1 MQLVY
6 KFGFHRQTLEIEE
19 GDENIR
25 IKIFNS
31 MLQKF
36 GDQGYS
42 LPQLCFFRH
51 QEEPEYSLKL
61 IGDEDPI
68 LPGDVIEIVI
78 KASAE
83 PAKKDYLQHDLAV
96 KSYRLPAFCDRCG
109 QMLMGL
115 VKQGLQCKRCT
126 RNFHKRCVY
135 LLRECTPRT
144 PEDQESGS
152 DNFSSSESL
161 VQQSIES
168 SSAVSGSMS
177 MSVPHHWVVHSYRL
191 PTVCQFCNK
200 LLIGL
205 IRQGVRCKDCKYN
218 AHRDCSKKIGDNCQ
232 GDMLYIFTN
241 SETNASTIVNDFRNR
256 SDSKQCTDIVCGRS
270 VFYGNSLATR
280 DDPFSNQTDEEPT
293 ETEKEPFISTVS
305 FRGPEQQEHE
315 AASSHYSNSSSA
327 VEREELERALSN
339 MTLKSRTSVHSNSTL
354 EDLDEHPELGTE
366 NPDAGPLSEQMI
378 PVQRLCVSIRRT
390 HRRESKMIKQGWMN
404 VQFDLSEK
412 LGGQQIPVFAVLSSK
427 NITFYESENP
437 DTHYLKDLALN
448 DIHFLEV
455 ESTTTNGALFDIH
468 TNHGLISVFPHVPKA
483 NGEDAMA
490 VEGGTKMDQNWSDA
504 IVQAMMPAYNKEE
517 RKHRCGS
524 VKRSTGSRKK
534 KAIEQMSFPTIDKR
548 DISEVY
554 QIFIDD
560 MVGSG
565 QFGAVYGAIHRQTG
579 RKAAVK
585 IIKKEQFGQQR
596 RNIEN
601 EVKILKK
608 ATFPCVVEMLNTF
621 ETDGKLFVV
630 MERMHSDMLEMILN
644 SPQGRLDERSTAL
657 LMVQVMFA
665 LKYLH
670 SQAIVHCDLKPENV
684 LLAEPHSMPLVKLCD
699 FGYARIIDVNQFR
712 QSMVGTPAY
721 LAPEVISHCNWD
733 RNIDVWAAGVVLY
746 VTLSGTFPFNED
758 EDICDQINNASFMYP
773 SNPWKQITTDAI
785 DLLNHMLVVKP
796 HDRFDVHKTLSH
808 RFLSNSS
815 CLTDLSNLEAR
826 HGISI
831 TN

>member
-6 KFGFHRQTLEIEE
+6 KFGFHRQVLEIDE
-19 GDENIR
+19 GDDNIR

-31 MLQKF
+31 ILQKF

-51 QEEPEYSLKL
+51 NELDSEYKLQVVGEE
-61 IGDEDPI
+61 DRF
-68 LPGDVIEIVI
+68 LPGDIIEIVI
-78 KASAE
+78 SASAE

-126 RNFHKRCVY
+126 RNYHKRCVY
-135 LLRECTPRT
+135 LLRECTPKS
-144 PEDQESGS
+144 PEDHESGS

-161 VQQSIES
+161 VQQSADS
-168 SSAVSGSMS
+168 GSAVSGSMS

-191 PTVCQFCNK
+191 PTVCQFCSK
-200 LLIGL
+200 LLMGL

-241 SETNASTIVNDFRNR
+241 SETNASTIVNDF
-256 SDSKQCTDIVCGRS
+256 
-270 VFYGNSLATR
+270 
-280 DDPFSNQTDEEPT
+280 
-293 ETEKEPFISTVS
+293 
-305 FRGPEQQEHE
+305 
-315 AASSHYSNSSSA
+315 
-327 VEREELERALSN
+327 
-339 MTLKSRTSVHSNSTL
+339 SNSTL
-354 EDLDEHPELGTE
+354 EDLEEHPEHGDE
-366 NPDAGPLSEQMI
+366 SGEAGPLSEQMI

-404 VQFDLSEK
+404 VKFDLSEK
-412 LGGQQIPVFAVLSSK
+412 LGGNQLPVFAVLSSK
-427 NITFYESENP
+427 NITFYESESP
-437 DTHYLKDLALN
+437 ETHYLKDLALN

-468 TNHGLISVFPHVPKA
+468 TNHGLISVFPHVLKVDGA
-483 NGEDAMA
+483 DENSV
-490 VEGGTKMDQNWSDA
+490 VEIKTDQNWSDA

-524 VKRSTGSRKK
+524 VKRSTGSSYSGSRKK
-534 KAIEQMSFPTIDKR
+534 KAVEQMSFPTIDKR
-548 DISEVY
+548 DISEVF

-601 EVKILKK
+601 EVKILKR

-644 SPQGRLDERSTAL
+644 SSQGRLDERSTAL

-670 SQAIVHCDLKPENV
+670 SLAIVHCDLKPENV

-733 RNIDVWAAGVVLY
+733 RNIDVWAAGVVMY

-773 SNPWKQITTDAI
+773 SNPWKQITTDAV

-815 CLTDLSNLEAR
+815 CLTDLTALEAR
-826 HGISI
+826 HGVSI

>member
-1 MQLVY
+1 M
-6 KFGFHRQTLEIEE
+6 EE
-19 GDENIR
+19 VGPD
-25 IKIFNS
+25 
-31 MLQKF
+31 
-36 GDQGYS
+36 
-42 LPQLCFFRH
+42 LPDLLRH
-51 QEEPEYSLKL
+51 IHKCESR
-61 IGDEDPI
+61 
-68 LPGDVIEIVI
+68 
-78 KASAE
+78 ASAE

-126 RNFHKRCVY
+126 RNYHKRCVY
-135 LLRECTPRT
+135 LLRECTPKS
-144 PEDQESGS
+144 PEDHESGS

-161 VQQSIES
+161 VQQSADS
-168 SSAVSGSMS
+168 GSAVSGSMS

-191 PTVCQFCNK
+191 PTVCQFCSK
-200 LLIGL
+200 LLMGL

-241 SETNASTIVNDFRNR
+241 SETNASTIVNDF
-256 SDSKQCTDIVCGRS
+256 
-270 VFYGNSLATR
+270 
-280 DDPFSNQTDEEPT
+280 
-293 ETEKEPFISTVS
+293 
-305 FRGPEQQEHE
+305 
-315 AASSHYSNSSSA
+315 
-327 VEREELERALSN
+327 
-339 MTLKSRTSVHSNSTL
+339 SNSTL
-354 EDLDEHPELGTE
+354 EDLEEHPEHGDE
-366 NPDAGPLSEQMI
+366 SGEAGPLSEQMI

-404 VQFDLSEK
+404 VKFDLSEK
-412 LGGQQIPVFAVLSSK
+412 LGGNQLPVFAVLSSK
-427 NITFYESENP
+427 NITFYESESP
-437 DTHYLKDLALN
+437 ETHYLKDLALN

-468 TNHGLISVFPHVPKA
+468 TNHGLISVFPHVLKVDGA
-483 NGEDAMA
+483 DENSV
-490 VEGGTKMDQNWSDA
+490 VEIKTDQNWSDA

-534 KAIEQMSFPTIDKR
+534 KAVEQMSFPTIDKR
-548 DISEVY
+548 DISEVF

-601 EVKILKK
+601 EVKILKR

-644 SPQGRLDERSTAL
+644 SSQGRLDERSTAL

-670 SQAIVHCDLKPENV
+670 SLAIVHCDLKPENV

-733 RNIDVWAAGVVLY
+733 RNIDVWAAGVVMY

-773 SNPWKQITTDAI
+773 SNPWKQITTDAV

-815 CLTDLSNLEAR
+815 CLTDLTALEAR
-826 HGISI
+826 HGVSI

>member
-6 KFGFHRQTLEIEE
+6 KFGFHRQVLEIDE
-19 GDENIR
+19 GDDNIR

-31 MLQKF
+31 ILQKF

-51 QEEPEYSLKL
+51 NELDSEYKLQVVGEE
-61 IGDEDPI
+61 DRF
-68 LPGDVIEIVI
+68 LPGDIIEIVI
-78 KASAE
+78 SASAE

-126 RNFHKRCVY
+126 RNYHKRCVY
-135 LLRECTPRT
+135 LLRECTPKS
-144 PEDQESGS
+144 PEDHESGS

-161 VQQSIES
+161 VQSADS
-168 SSAVSGSMS
+168 GSAVSGSMS

-191 PTVCQFCNK
+191 PTVCQFCSK
-200 LLIGL
+200 LLMGL

-241 SETNASTIVNDFRNR
+241 SETNASTIVNDF
-256 SDSKQCTDIVCGRS
+256 S
-270 VFYGNSLATR
+270 VN
-280 DDPFSNQTDEEPT
+280 
-293 ETEKEPFISTVS
+293 
-305 FRGPEQQEHE
+305 
-315 AASSHYSNSSSA
+315 
-327 VEREELERALSN
+327 
-339 MTLKSRTSVHSNSTL
+339 SNSTL
-354 EDLDEHPELGTE
+354 EDLEEHPEHGDE
-366 NPDAGPLSEQMI
+366 SGEAGPLSEQMI

-404 VQFDLSEK
+404 VKFDLSEK
-412 LGGQQIPVFAVLSSK
+412 LGGNQLPVFAVLSSK
-427 NITFYESENP
+427 NITFYESESP
-437 DTHYLKDLALN
+437 ETHYLKDLALN

-468 TNHGLISVFPHVPKA
+468 TNHGLISVFPHVLKVDGA
-483 NGEDAMA
+483 DENSV
-490 VEGGTKMDQNWSDA
+490 VEIKTDQNWSDA

-524 VKRSTGSRKK
+524 VKRSTGSSYSGSRKK
-534 KAIEQMSFPTIDKR
+534 KAVEQMSFPTIDKR
-548 DISEVY
+548 DISEVF

-601 EVKILKK
+601 EVKILKR

-644 SPQGRLDERSTAL
+644 SSQGRLDERSTAL

-670 SQAIVHCDLKPENV
+670 SLAIVHCDLKPENV

-733 RNIDVWAAGVVLY
+733 RNIDVWAAGVVMY

-773 SNPWKQITTDAI
+773 SNPWKQITTDAV

-815 CLTDLSNLEAR
+815 CLTDLTALEAR
-826 HGISI
+826 HGVSI

>member
-6 KFGFHRQTLEIEE
+6 KFGFHRQVLEIDE
-19 GDENIR
+19 GDDNIR

-31 MLQKF
+31 ILQKF

-51 QEEPEYSLKL
+51 NELDSEYKLQVVGEE
-61 IGDEDPI
+61 DRF
-68 LPGDVIEIVI
+68 LPGDIIEIVI
-78 KASAE
+78 SASAE

-126 RNFHKRCVY
+126 RNYHKRCVY
-135 LLRECTPRT
+135 LLRECTPKS
-144 PEDQESGS
+144 PEDHESGS

-161 VQQSIES
+161 VQSADS
-168 SSAVSGSMS
+168 GSAVSGSMS

-191 PTVCQFCNK
+191 PTVCQFCSK
-200 LLIGL
+200 LLMGL

-241 SETNASTIVNDFRNR
+241 SETNASTIVNDF
-256 SDSKQCTDIVCGRS
+256 
-270 VFYGNSLATR
+270 
-280 DDPFSNQTDEEPT
+280 
-293 ETEKEPFISTVS
+293 
-305 FRGPEQQEHE
+305 
-315 AASSHYSNSSSA
+315 
-327 VEREELERALSN
+327 
-339 MTLKSRTSVHSNSTL
+339 SNSTL
-354 EDLDEHPELGTE
+354 EDLEEHPEHGDE
-366 NPDAGPLSEQMI
+366 SGEAGPLSEQMI

-404 VQFDLSEK
+404 VKFDLSEK
-412 LGGQQIPVFAVLSSK
+412 LGGNQLPVFAVLSSK
-427 NITFYESENP
+427 NITFYESESP
-437 DTHYLKDLALN
+437 ETHYLKDLALN

-468 TNHGLISVFPHVPKA
+468 TNHGLISVFPHVLKVDGA
-483 NGEDAMA
+483 DENSV
-490 VEGGTKMDQNWSDA
+490 VEIKTDQNWSDA

-524 VKRSTGSRKK
+524 VKRSTGSSYSGSRKK
-534 KAIEQMSFPTIDKR
+534 KAVEQMSFPTIDKR
-548 DISEVY
+548 DISEVF

-601 EVKILKK
+601 EVKILKR

-644 SPQGRLDERSTAL
+644 SSQGRLDERSTAL

-670 SQAIVHCDLKPENV
+670 SLAIVHCDLKPENV

-733 RNIDVWAAGVVLY
+733 RNIDVWAAGVVMY

-773 SNPWKQITTDAI
+773 SNPWKQITTDAV

-815 CLTDLSNLEAR
+815 CLTDLTALEAR
-826 HGISI
+826 HGVSI

>member
-1 MQLVY
+1 M
-6 KFGFHRQTLEIEE
+6 EE
-19 GDENIR
+19 VGPD
-25 IKIFNS
+25 
-31 MLQKF
+31 
-36 GDQGYS
+36 
-42 LPQLCFFRH
+42 LPDLLRH
-51 QEEPEYSLKL
+51 IHKCESR
-61 IGDEDPI
+61 
-68 LPGDVIEIVI
+68 
-78 KASAE
+78 ASAE

-126 RNFHKRCVY
+126 RNYHKRCVY
-135 LLRECTPRT
+135 LLRECTPKS
-144 PEDQESGS
+144 PEDHESGS

-161 VQQSIES
+161 VQQSADS
-168 SSAVSGSMS
+168 GSAVSGSMS

-191 PTVCQFCNK
+191 PTVCQFCSK
-200 LLIGL
+200 LLMGL

-241 SETNASTIVNDFRNR
+241 SETNASTIVNDF
-256 SDSKQCTDIVCGRS
+256 S
-270 VFYGNSLATR
+270 VN
-280 DDPFSNQTDEEPT
+280 
-293 ETEKEPFISTVS
+293 
-305 FRGPEQQEHE
+305 
-315 AASSHYSNSSSA
+315 
-327 VEREELERALSN
+327 
-339 MTLKSRTSVHSNSTL
+339 SNSTL
-354 EDLDEHPELGTE
+354 EDLEEHPEHGDE
-366 NPDAGPLSEQMI
+366 SGEAGPLSEQMI

-404 VQFDLSEK
+404 VKFDLSEK
-412 LGGQQIPVFAVLSSK
+412 LGGNQLPVFAVLSSK
-427 NITFYESENP
+427 NITFYESESP
-437 DTHYLKDLALN
+437 ETHYLKDLALN

-468 TNHGLISVFPHVPKA
+468 TNHGLISVFPHVLKVDGA
-483 NGEDAMA
+483 DENSV
-490 VEGGTKMDQNWSDA
+490 VEIKTDQNWSDA

-524 VKRSTGSRKK
+524 VKRSTGSSYSGSRKK
-534 KAIEQMSFPTIDKR
+534 KAVEQMSFPTIDKR
-548 DISEVY
+548 DISEVF

-601 EVKILKK
+601 EVKILKR

-644 SPQGRLDERSTAL
+644 SSQGRLDERSTAL

-670 SQAIVHCDLKPENV
+670 SLAIVHCDLKPENV

-733 RNIDVWAAGVVLY
+733 RNIDVWAAGVVMY

-773 SNPWKQITTDAI
+773 SNPWKQITTDAV

-815 CLTDLSNLEAR
+815 CLTDLTALEAR
-826 HGISI
+826 HGVSI

>member
-1 MQLVY
+1 MLFVCLPS
-6 KFGFHRQTLEIEE
+6 R
-19 GDENIR
+19 
-25 IKIFNS
+25 KIS
-31 MLQKF
+31 SESGCGCVDHKKAWSTYR
-36 GDQGYS
+36 D
-42 LPQLCFFRH
+42 
-51 QEEPEYSLKL
+51 
-61 IGDEDPI
+61 
-68 LPGDVIEIVI
+68 I

-126 RNFHKRCVY
+126 RNYHKRCVY
-135 LLRECTPRT
+135 LLRECTPKS
-144 PEDQESGS
+144 PEDHESGS

-161 VQQSIES
+161 VQQSADS
-168 SSAVSGSMS
+168 GSAVSGSMS

-191 PTVCQFCNK
+191 PTVCQFCSK
-200 LLIGL
+200 LLMGL

-241 SETNASTIVNDFRNR
+241 SETNASTIVNDF
-256 SDSKQCTDIVCGRS
+256 
-270 VFYGNSLATR
+270 
-280 DDPFSNQTDEEPT
+280 
-293 ETEKEPFISTVS
+293 
-305 FRGPEQQEHE
+305 
-315 AASSHYSNSSSA
+315 
-327 VEREELERALSN
+327 
-339 MTLKSRTSVHSNSTL
+339 SNSTL
-354 EDLDEHPELGTE
+354 EDLEEHPEHGDE
-366 NPDAGPLSEQMI
+366 SGEAGPLSEQMI

-404 VQFDLSEK
+404 VKFDLSEK
-412 LGGQQIPVFAVLSSK
+412 LGGNQLPVFAVLSSK
-427 NITFYESENP
+427 NITFYESESP
-437 DTHYLKDLALN
+437 ETHYLKDLALN

-468 TNHGLISVFPHVPKA
+468 TNHGLISVFPHVLKVDGA
-483 NGEDAMA
+483 DENSV
-490 VEGGTKMDQNWSDA
+490 VEIKTDQNWSDA

-524 VKRSTGSRKK
+524 VKRSTGSSYSGSRKK
-534 KAIEQMSFPTIDKR
+534 KAVEQMSFPTIDKR
-548 DISEVY
+548 DISEVF

-601 EVKILKK
+601 EVKILKR

-644 SPQGRLDERSTAL
+644 SSQGRLDERSTAL

-670 SQAIVHCDLKPENV
+670 SLAIVHCDLKPENV

-733 RNIDVWAAGVVLY
+733 RNIDVWAAGVVMY

-773 SNPWKQITTDAI
+773 SNPWKQITTDAV

-815 CLTDLSNLEAR
+815 CLTDLTALEAR
-826 HGISI
+826 HGVSI

>member
-1 MQLVY
+1 M
-6 KFGFHRQTLEIEE
+6 EE
-19 GDENIR
+19 VGPD
-25 IKIFNS
+25 
-31 MLQKF
+31 
-36 GDQGYS
+36 
-42 LPQLCFFRH
+42 LPDLLRH
-51 QEEPEYSLKL
+51 IHKCESR
-61 IGDEDPI
+61 
-68 LPGDVIEIVI
+68 
-78 KASAE
+78 ASAE

-126 RNFHKRCVY
+126 RNYHKRCVY
-135 LLRECTPRT
+135 LLRECTPKS
-144 PEDQESGS
+144 PEDHESGS

-161 VQQSIES
+161 VQSADS
-168 SSAVSGSMS
+168 GSAVSGSMS

-191 PTVCQFCNK
+191 PTVCQFCSK
-200 LLIGL
+200 LLMGL

-241 SETNASTIVNDFRNR
+241 SETNASTIVNDF
-256 SDSKQCTDIVCGRS
+256 
-270 VFYGNSLATR
+270 
-280 DDPFSNQTDEEPT
+280 
-293 ETEKEPFISTVS
+293 
-305 FRGPEQQEHE
+305 
-315 AASSHYSNSSSA
+315 
-327 VEREELERALSN
+327 
-339 MTLKSRTSVHSNSTL
+339 SNSTL
-354 EDLDEHPELGTE
+354 EDLEEHPEHGDE
-366 NPDAGPLSEQMI
+366 SGEAGPLSEQMI

-404 VQFDLSEK
+404 VKFDLSEK
-412 LGGQQIPVFAVLSSK
+412 LGGNQLPVFAVLSSK
-427 NITFYESENP
+427 NITFYESESP
-437 DTHYLKDLALN
+437 ETHYLKDLALN

-468 TNHGLISVFPHVPKA
+468 TNHGLISVFPHVLKVDGA
-483 NGEDAMA
+483 DENSV
-490 VEGGTKMDQNWSDA
+490 VEIKTDQNWSDA

-524 VKRSTGSRKK
+524 VKRSTGSSYSGSRKK
-534 KAIEQMSFPTIDKR
+534 KAVEQMSFPTIDKR
-548 DISEVY
+548 DISEVF

-601 EVKILKK
+601 EVKILKR

-644 SPQGRLDERSTAL
+644 SSQGRLDERSTAL

-670 SQAIVHCDLKPENV
+670 SLAIVHCDLKPENV

-733 RNIDVWAAGVVLY
+733 RNIDVWAAGVVMY

-773 SNPWKQITTDAI
+773 SNPWKQITTDAV

-815 CLTDLSNLEAR
+815 CLTDLTALEAR
-826 HGISI
+826 HGVSI

>member
-6 KFGFHRQTLEIEE
+6 KFGFHRQVLEIDE
-19 GDENIR
+19 GDDNIR

-31 MLQKF
+31 ILQKF

-51 QEEPEYSLKL
+51 NELDSEYKLQVVGEE
-61 IGDEDPI
+61 DRF
-68 LPGDVIEIVI
+68 LPGDIIEIVI
-78 KASAE
+78 SASAE

-126 RNFHKRCVY
+126 RNYHKRCVY
-135 LLRECTPRT
+135 LLRECTPKS
-144 PEDQESGS
+144 PEDHESGS

-161 VQQSIES
+161 VQQSADS
-168 SSAVSGSMS
+168 GSAVSGSMS

-191 PTVCQFCNK
+191 PTVCQFCSK
-200 LLIGL
+200 LLMGL

-241 SETNASTIVNDFRNR
+241 SETNASTIVNDF
-256 SDSKQCTDIVCGRS
+256 
-270 VFYGNSLATR
+270 
-280 DDPFSNQTDEEPT
+280 
-293 ETEKEPFISTVS
+293 
-305 FRGPEQQEHE
+305 
-315 AASSHYSNSSSA
+315 
-327 VEREELERALSN
+327 
-339 MTLKSRTSVHSNSTL
+339 SNSTL
-354 EDLDEHPELGTE
+354 EDLEEHPEHGDE
-366 NPDAGPLSEQMI
+366 SGEAGPLSEQMI

-404 VQFDLSEK
+404 VKFDLSEK
-412 LGGQQIPVFAVLSSK
+412 LGGNQLPVFAVLSSK
-427 NITFYESENP
+427 NITFYESESP
-437 DTHYLKDLALN
+437 ETHYLKDLALN

-468 TNHGLISVFPHVPKA
+468 TNHGLISVFPHVLKVDGA
-483 NGEDAMA
+483 DENSV
-490 VEGGTKMDQNWSDA
+490 VEIKTDQNWSDA

-534 KAIEQMSFPTIDKR
+534 KAVEQMSFPTIDKR
-548 DISEVY
+548 DISEVF

-601 EVKILKK
+601 EVKILKR

-644 SPQGRLDERSTAL
+644 SSQGRLDERSTAL

-670 SQAIVHCDLKPENV
+670 SLAIVHCDLKPENV

-733 RNIDVWAAGVVLY
+733 RNIDVWAAGVVMY

-773 SNPWKQITTDAI
+773 SNPWKQITTDAV

-815 CLTDLSNLEAR
+815 CLTDLTALEAR
-826 HGISI
+826 HGVSI

>member
-6 KFGFHRQTLEIEE
+6 KFGFHRQVLEIDE
-19 GDENIR
+19 GDDNIR

-31 MLQKF
+31 ILQKF

-51 QEEPEYSLKL
+51 NELDSEYKLQVVGEE
-61 IGDEDPI
+61 DRF
-68 LPGDVIEIVI
+68 LPGDIIEIVI
-78 KASAE
+78 SASAE

-126 RNFHKRCVY
+126 RNYHKRCVY
-135 LLRECTPRT
+135 LLRECTPKS
-144 PEDQESGS
+144 PEDHESGS

-161 VQQSIES
+161 VQQSADS
-168 SSAVSGSMS
+168 GSAVSGSMS

-191 PTVCQFCNK
+191 PTVCQFCSK
-200 LLIGL
+200 LLMGL

-241 SETNASTIVNDFRNR
+241 SETNASTIVNDF
-256 SDSKQCTDIVCGRS
+256 S
-270 VFYGNSLATR
+270 VN
-280 DDPFSNQTDEEPT
+280 
-293 ETEKEPFISTVS
+293 
-305 FRGPEQQEHE
+305 
-315 AASSHYSNSSSA
+315 
-327 VEREELERALSN
+327 
-339 MTLKSRTSVHSNSTL
+339 SNSTL
-354 EDLDEHPELGTE
+354 EDLEEHPEHGDE
-366 NPDAGPLSEQMI
+366 SGEAGPLSEQMI

-404 VQFDLSEK
+404 VKFDLSEK
-412 LGGQQIPVFAVLSSK
+412 LGGNQLPVFAVLSSK
-427 NITFYESENP
+427 NITFYESESP
-437 DTHYLKDLALN
+437 ETHYLKDLALN

-468 TNHGLISVFPHVPKA
+468 TNHGLISVFPHVLKVDGA
-483 NGEDAMA
+483 DENSV
-490 VEGGTKMDQNWSDA
+490 VEIKTDQNWSDA

-534 KAIEQMSFPTIDKR
+534 KAVEQMSFPTIDKR
-548 DISEVY
+548 DISEVF

-601 EVKILKK
+601 EVKILKR

-644 SPQGRLDERSTAL
+644 SSQGRLDERSTAL

-670 SQAIVHCDLKPENV
+670 SLAIVHCDLKPENV

-733 RNIDVWAAGVVLY
+733 RNIDVWAAGVVMY

-773 SNPWKQITTDAI
+773 SNPWKQITTDAV

-815 CLTDLSNLEAR
+815 CLTDLTALEAR
-826 HGISI
+826 HGVSI

>member
-6 KFGFHRQTLEIEE
+6 KFGFHRQVLEIDE
-19 GDENIR
+19 GDDNIR

-31 MLQKF
+31 ILQKF

-51 QEEPEYSLKL
+51 NELDSEYKLQVVGEE
-61 IGDEDPI
+61 DRF
-68 LPGDVIEIVI
+68 LPGDIIEIVI
-78 KASAE
+78 SASAE

-126 RNFHKRCVY
+126 RNYHKRCVY
-135 LLRECTPRT
+135 LLRECTPKS
-144 PEDQESGS
+144 PEDHESGS

-161 VQQSIES
+161 VQSADS
-168 SSAVSGSMS
+168 GSAVSGSMS

-191 PTVCQFCNK
+191 PTVCQFCSK
-200 LLIGL
+200 LLMGL

-241 SETNASTIVNDFRNR
+241 SETNASTIVNDF
-256 SDSKQCTDIVCGRS
+256 S
-270 VFYGNSLATR
+270 VN
-280 DDPFSNQTDEEPT
+280 
-293 ETEKEPFISTVS
+293 
-305 FRGPEQQEHE
+305 
-315 AASSHYSNSSSA
+315 
-327 VEREELERALSN
+327 
-339 MTLKSRTSVHSNSTL
+339 SNSTL
-354 EDLDEHPELGTE
+354 EDLEEHPEHGDE
-366 NPDAGPLSEQMI
+366 SGEAGPLSEQMI

-404 VQFDLSEK
+404 VKFDLSEK
-412 LGGQQIPVFAVLSSK
+412 LGGNQLPVFAVLSSK
-427 NITFYESENP
+427 NITFYESESP
-437 DTHYLKDLALN
+437 ETHYLKDLALN

-468 TNHGLISVFPHVPKA
+468 TNHGLISVFPHVLKVDGA
-483 NGEDAMA
+483 DENSV
-490 VEGGTKMDQNWSDA
+490 VEIKTDQNWSDA

-534 KAIEQMSFPTIDKR
+534 KAVEQMSFPTIDKR
-548 DISEVY
+548 DISEVF

-601 EVKILKK
+601 EVKILKR

-644 SPQGRLDERSTAL
+644 SSQGRLDERSTAL

-670 SQAIVHCDLKPENV
+670 SLAIVHCDLKPENV

-733 RNIDVWAAGVVLY
+733 RNIDVWAAGVVMY

-773 SNPWKQITTDAI
+773 SNPWKQITTDAV

-815 CLTDLSNLEAR
+815 CLTDLTALEAR
-826 HGISI
+826 HGVSI

>member
-161 VQQSIES
+161 VQSIES

-241 SETNASTIVNDFRNR
+241 SETNASTIVNDF
-256 SDSKQCTDIVCGRS
+256 
-270 VFYGNSLATR
+270 
-280 DDPFSNQTDEEPT
+280 
-293 ETEKEPFISTVS
+293 
-305 FRGPEQQEHE
+305 
-315 AASSHYSNSSSA
+315 
-327 VEREELERALSN
+327 
-339 MTLKSRTSVHSNSTL
+339 SNSTL

-524 VKRSTGSRKK
+524 VKRSTGSSYSGSRKK